1 MKLSVVIVNYN
12 VEYFLDQCLS
22 SVHRAC
28 KGIDAEVFVVDNASS
43 DGSLEMLRQK
53 HPTVKLIANRDNV
66 GFSKANNQ
74 AILQSK
80 GEYVLLLNPD
90 TVVEEDTFSH
100 CIEFMDAHPEAG
112 ACGVKLIDGKGN
124 FLPESKRGLPTPAVS
139 FYKIS
144 GLSKIFPKSKRF
156 GKYHLGYLDAESVH
170 EIDVLSGAFM
180 FIRREALNKAGL
192 LDEAFFMYGE
202 DIDLSFRITLAG
214 YKIFYTPGTRTIHYR
229 GESTKKGSANYV
241 YVFYNAMAIF
251 ANKHFSARYARTFN
265 WMIKLAIV
273 LRALVSLFRRFA
285 GKVALPLFD
294 ALIIF
299 GGMHVLKTYWAE
311 LSGIYYPYAFMWI
324 AVPLY
329 ILAWLGGVYVSGG
342 YDRPIRLYKIA
353 RGLIL
358 GTVFILVI
366 YALLDESYRF
376 SRFLTIMGAFW
387 AAVSM
392 FFSRIAIN
400 LLIKRKVLD
409 DEQESRRIFVA
420 GSVEECQRVAAL
432 LNQSPV
438 KVSFISYINPDMD
451 ADNPFFLGSVKEIK
465 VLCDVFSINEI
476 IFCANDLSAEQIM
489 DLMMQTSGS
498 GLEYKIAPPESLYI
512 IGSNTIDEPGE
523 LYVIGLNSIDKS
535 GNRRKKRIFD
545 MAFSFAVIVM
555 LPFYI
560 FLIQKP
566 FGVFA
571 RACSILFNSR
581 LSWVGYSPQLSAE
594 DLLHLPKIK
603 RGIFHPL
610 SAFQQ
615 AFNDPKIILQ
625 ANMLYAKDYKIS
637 NDLEIILKSL
647 FNK

>member
-22 SVHRAC
+22 SVEQAC

-53 HPTVKLIANRDNV
+53 HPSVKLIANKDNV

-74 AILQSK
+74 AIVQST

-100 CIEFMDAHPEAG
+100 CIEFMDARPDAG

-144 GLSKIFPKSKRF
+144 GLSKLFPKSKRF
-156 GKYHLGYLDAESVH
+156 GKYHLGYLDAESVQ

-202 DIDLSFRITLAG
+202 DIDLSYRITQAG

-251 ANKHFSARYARTFN
+251 ANKHFSAKYAQTFN

-273 LRALVSLFRRFA
+273 LRALVSLFRRVA
-285 GKVALPLFD
+285 GKIALPLFD
-294 ALIIF
+294 ALVIF
-299 GGMHVLKTYWAE
+299 AGMHLLKTYWAGV
-311 LSGIYYPYAFMWI
+311 SGIYYPYAFMWI

-329 ILAWLGGVYVSGG
+329 IIAWLGGVYISGG
-342 YDRPIRLYKIA
+342 YDKPIRLYKIA
-353 RGLIL
+353 RGLII
-358 GTVFILVI
+358 GTVLILVV
-366 YALLDESYRF
+366 YALLEESYRF

-409 DEQESRRIFVA
+409 DEQESRRILVA
-420 GSVEECQRVAAL
+420 GSIDECNRVAQL
-432 LNQSPV
+432 INQSPV
-438 KVSFISYINPDMD
+438 KVSYIAYLNPKASNKDS
-451 ADNPFFLGSVKEIK
+451 FYIGSINEIA
-465 VLCDVFSINEI
+465 VLSNVFSINEI
-476 IFCANDLSAEQIM
+476 IFCASDLSAEQIM
-489 DLMMQTSGS
+489 DLMMQTSDA

-512 IGSNTIDEPGE
+512 IGSNSIDEPGE
-523 LYVIGLNSIDKS
+523 LYVVGLNSIDKP

-545 MAFSFAVIVM
+545 VLFSSAVIVM
-555 LPFYI
+555 FPFYV
-560 FLIQKP
+560 FLIEKP
-566 FGVFA
+566 FDIFTKA
-571 RACSILFNSR
+571 FSILFSSR
-581 LSWVGYSPQLSAE
+581 FSWVGYSPQISAE

-603 RGIFHPL
+603 LGIFHPL

-615 AFNDPKIILQ
+615 AVTDPKIILQ